1 MTILS
6 KKLAYAISKKYLLD
20 EFKRRGGFY
29 STLDGNQLRIA
40 KRNEYRRY
48 STHEQKPIVRLYR
61 SHLDE
66 EEVNYF
72 LPIVQL
78 ADGTRWAFDGG
89 EWYSV
94 QESRGKKVKPFVWS
108 SRNLKCSIM
117 RQDMI
122 DVQA

>member
-29 STLDGNQLRIA
+29 STLDGNQLRVA

-48 STHEQKPIVRLYR
+48 STHEQNPIVRLYR

-66 EEVNYF
+66 ETVNYL
-72 LPIVQL
+72 LPIVKL
-78 ADGTRWAFDGG
+78 SNGTIWAFDGG

-94 QESRGKKVKPFVWS
+94 QESRGKKVNPFVWGV
-108 SRNLKCSIM
+108 RNLECSIM
-117 RQDMI
+117 RKDMI